1 MGELAPLISAKF
13 QYANYRKYVKEMTP
27 PAIPFLGVYLT
38 DLTFIED
45 GNQDFLPDSHLINF
59 DKRMKVYSLISNNVQ
74 RFQQVPF
81 ALHPVTLIQDYIR
94 KLSEP
99 KCPEIMSYEALG
111 DLSLEREPLILDSDE
126 DDA

>member
-1 MGELAPLISAKF
+1 MSELSPLISAKF
-13 QYANYRKYVKEMTP
+13 QYANYRRYCKEMVP

-59 DKRMKVYSLISNNVQ
+59 DKRFKVFSLISNNVQ

-81 ALHPVTLIQDYIR
+81 ALTPVALIQDYIR
-94 KLSEP
+94 KLSDAKSCEMLTYD
-99 KCPEIMSYEALG
+99 ELG
-111 DLSLEREPLILDSDE
+111 DVSLEREPLVLDSDE
-126 DDA
+126 EGE